1 MTEKFDMKK
10 ASQLRKLYESEPD
23 KDDTKIDDAIF
34 QLFEKAQKVK
44 KKDLKIKS
52 DILLKYF
59 HNDFDPQEV
68 TEIIDKA
75 LDFYLNQNNKF

>member
-1 MTEKFDMKK
+1 MKK
-10 ASQLRKLYESEPD
+10 ASQLRKLYEAEPN
-23 KDDTKIDDAIF
+23 KDDAEIDDVIF
-34 QLFEKAQKVK
+34 QLFEKAPKVK

-59 HNDFDPQEV
+59 NDDFDPKEV
-68 TEIIDKA
+68 AEIIDKA